1 MKKEKSKDKDTK
13 SKKSKDSKAKKD
25 DDKKSSKSA
34 SKSKSKGKEKETS
47 KSKVKESKTPTKK
60 AKGSKAVSEISSI
73 VPTAPPPA
81 YQQYNTQRLHSPQ
94 KSLHKLLLNMR
105 GVSLQPVHRL
115 RPSQQPCTS
124 HNMTVAQNIEDDWRL
139 SFEKILPGWGNK
151 V

>member
-1 MKKEKSKDKDTK
+1 MKKEKSKDKDAK

-81 YQQYNTQRLHSPQ
+81 YQRHNTQRLYSPQ
-94 KSLHKLLLNMR
+94 KSIDKLLLNMR
-105 GVSLQPVHRL
+105 GVSLQPVHGL
-115 RPSQQPCTS
+115 RSSQQPCTW
-124 HNMTVAQNIEDDWRL
+124 HIMTVAQNIEDDWCL
-139 SFEKILPGWGNK
+139 SVEKILSSLGYQI
-151 V
+151 